1 MKKKILMAL
10 SIVMVIAAGM
20 LYTQDKEKA
29 DTAFLQRY
37 DLDQMS
43 RQDLVNYLDSSIPKP
58 IELGAQ
64 ISSKELRLLANDE
77 EVTLD
82 MSDDL
87 FYLSIAPYQ
96 YETHPCF
103 DHVLT
108 GCQAEMINTEFDVKV
123 EDHKGNLV
131 YEDTV
136 RTGLNGFAGIWLPR
150 DISGTISVSYNG
162 KQAVSPIGTGSMD
175 GTCLTDLQLI

>member
-1 MKKKILMAL
+1 MKKKMIMVL
-10 SIVMVIAAGM
+10 SVVMVIASGM
-20 LYTQDKEKA
+20 FYAQGKEKA
-29 DTAFLQRY
+29 DHAFLQRY

-43 RQDLVNYLDSSIPKP
+43 RQGLVNYLDSSIPKP
-58 IELGAQ
+58 YELGAQ
-64 ISSKELRLLANDE
+64 ITSKELVMLANDE

-82 MSDDL
+82 MSNEL

-123 EDHKGNLV
+123 EDDKGRII
-131 YEDTV
+131 YEDSV

-162 KQAVSPIGTGSMD
+162 KLAVSKIGTGSMD
-175 GTCLTDLQLI
+175 GTCLTDLKLV